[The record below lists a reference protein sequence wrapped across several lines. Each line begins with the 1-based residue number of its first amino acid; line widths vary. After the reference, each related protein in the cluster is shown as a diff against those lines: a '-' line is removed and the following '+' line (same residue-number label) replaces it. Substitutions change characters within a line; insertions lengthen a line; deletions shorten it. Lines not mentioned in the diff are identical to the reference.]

1 MGDFRNILICG
12 ACVCAVVS
20 PPCVAQ
26 TAPPA
31 AAPADASLKTLKTK
45 IAVGRFTNETRFGGS
60 LLRDDGIDP
69 LSKQAADILTAYLVK
84 TGRFLVFERPDLGAI
99 QREQAQ
105 SGQQQAVVGVDT
117 LIIGSVVEFGRT
129 DDGKRGLFNK
139 ERIQRAHAK
148 VAIRLV
154 DVRTGLDYFSATGQ
168 GEATTDTS
176 TVLGIGSTSSYD
188 GTLTDK
194 ALSVAVEDML
204 EKLVQTLAARK
215 WQTDV
220 LSVQGSQVFISG
232 GAHQGL
238 KVGDQLSLVKPGQVI
253 RSAQSGFD
261 IQLPPTQVGRL
272 QVVSLFG
279 DSETNEGAV
288 TQLVSGSISGIDPKT
303 LLVVAD

>member
-1 MGDFRNILICG
+1 M
-12 ACVCAVVS
+12 
-20 PPCVAQ
+20 
-26 TAPPA
+26 
-31 AAPADASLKTLKTK
+31 
-45 IAVGRFTNETRFGGS
+45 
-60 LLRDDGIDP
+60 
-69 LSKQAADILTAYLVK
+69 
-84 TGRFLVFERPDLGAI
+84 
-99 QREQAQ
+99 
-105 SGQQQAVVGVDT
+105 
-117 LIIGSVVEFGRT
+117 
-129 DDGKRGLFNK
+129 
-139 ERIQRAHAK
+139 
-148 VAIRLV
+148 
-154 DVRTGLDYFSATGQ
+154 RTGLDYFSATGQ